1 MLVIYLTDPRDDTYS
16 LAAIVTLISY
26 TYRDSLLAEVECNSS
41 EPKGQGVYTGPEF

>member
-16 LAAIVTLISY
+16 LAALVTVIS
-26 TYRDSLLAEVECNSS
+26 YRDSLLAEVECNSS